1 MAECKKNRINYTTAK
16 HSGTTCYTSSLFGT
30 RILWLI
36 ASYDDVPPS
45 LELRSTANGHKCWIC
60 NRLLSRINKVLYL
73 IYE

>member
-36 ASYDDVPPS
+36 ASYEDVPPS
-45 LELRSTANGHKCWIC
+45 LELRSTANVGTNAGSATACSLVLTKCC
-60 NRLLSRINKVLYL
+60 T
-73 IYE
+73 